1 MLVTL
6 TYLFFINF
14 HRKKTKSSGGV
25 GYQYKGIYIRRQ
37 PFLEKANF
45 ACLKCF
51 KYRRPRGGSV
61 SIKPFLSKLL
71 EDQNNAR
78 QKIFVMNLLDVAN
91 VLKSDTFKQISLDLC
106 YARG

>member
-1 MLVTL
+1 MFQV
-6 TYLFFINF
+6 
-14 HRKKTKSSGGV
+14 KKAS
-25 GYQYKGIYIRRQ
+25 
-37 PFLEKANF
+37 
-45 ACLKCF
+45 
-51 KYRRPRGGSV
+51 GGSV

-78 QKIFVMNLLDVAN
+78 QKIFVMNLLDEAN

>member
-1 MLVTL
+1 MFQV
-6 TYLFFINF
+6 
-14 HRKKTKSSGGV
+14 
-25 GYQYKGIYIRRQ
+25 YK
-37 PFLEKANF
+37 AS
-45 ACLKCF
+45 
-51 KYRRPRGGSV
+51 GGSV